1 MNTLDWITAWLLC
14 GLFVIATGFTF
25 AGDGDFL
32 PDCTNVVENLQ
43 DLIQP
48 GWDVTVTFDDASTLV
63 GTFVSWRD
71 NFKYMVITVAADT
84 YVIQNYNHFTAAPPP

>member
-32 PDCTNVVENLQ
+32 PDCTNVVAIEDCL
-43 DLIQP
+43 P
-48 GWDVTVTFDDASTLV
+48 VT
-63 GTFVSWRD
+63 
-71 NFKYMVITVAADT
+71 
-84 YVIQNYNHFTAAPPP
+84 QNGPRIKLRR